1 MCLAVPGK
9 VVEIT
14 GEGELR
20 MGKVD
25 FSGVQRQA
33 CLAYVPEVQL
43 GDYVLVHVGFAI
55 SRIDEEQA
63 METLAALRE
72 IGELSE
78 PGAPPLDEDGP
89 RARERRADAP
99 RRRVPRPRRG
109 RGGREEDPRDRHAA
123 VDAHGGLRRP
133 DPLDPEV
140 RDGRAAARRACASST
155 GPAARCA

>member
-25 FSGVQRQA
+25 FAGVQRQA

-55 SRIDEEQA
+55 SRIDEQA
-63 METLAALRE
+63 AQETLQALAE
-72 IGELSE
+72 IDALEEAEGE
-78 PGAPPLDEDGP
+78 G
-89 RARERRADAP
+89 
-99 RRRVPRPRRG
+99 
-109 RGGREEDPRDRHAA
+109 
-123 VDAHGGLRRP
+123 
-133 DPLDPEV
+133 
-140 RDGRAAARRACASST
+140 
-155 GPAARCA
+155 

>member
-25 FSGVQRQA
+25 FAGVQRQA

-55 SRIDEEQA
+55 SRIDEQA
-63 METLAALRE
+63 AQETLQALAE
-72 IGELSE
+72 IDALGEVEGGE
-78 PGAPPLDEDGP
+78 PP
-89 RARERRADAP
+89 ARP
-99 RRRVPRPRRG
+99 
-109 RGGREEDPRDRHAA
+109 
-123 VDAHGGLRRP
+123 
-133 DPLDPEV
+133 
-140 RDGRAAARRACASST
+140 
-155 GPAARCA
+155 

>member
-33 CLAYVPEVQL
+33 CLAYVPEVAL

-55 SRIDEEQA
+55 SRIDEQQA
-63 METLAALRE
+63 QETLAALSE
-72 IGELSE
+72 IAALGELDE
-78 PGAPPLDEDGP
+78 PGA
-89 RARERRADAP
+89 
-99 RRRVPRPRRG
+99 VPEAKG
-109 RGGREEDPRDRHAA
+109 
-123 VDAHGGLRRP
+123 
-133 DPLDPEV
+133 
-140 RDGRAAARRACASST
+140 
-155 GPAARCA
+155 